1 MSKKQGYLYAATG
14 KRFTDEAAAS
24 VRSLRR
30 FNPQVHATLITD
42 KPCAYSEFDDI
53 QIVTFDS
60 SNINWKKGLLYKALA
75 LQNSPY
81 EKTFF
86 ADTDTYFTEECAE
99 LFDLLEYN
107 DILMAHSPADV
118 SKVVINGKEIEGY
131 HPYNTGIIVYKKTPE
146 VVQLFKD
153 WLAAYQKKFEIY
165 PSDQTPFMEALL
177 KNKVRLYVLLPFYN
191 FREHFMVSLPPGRVK
206 IIHGRP
212 RDVVDLEKRI
222 NHNIGHRTWL
232 PRREKVIFRQAKSL
246 KRRLKNALPEGVLK
260 IMSHFKSV

>member
-14 KRFTDEAAAS
+14 KQFTDEAAAS
-24 VRSLRR
+24 VKSLRR
-30 FNPQVHATLITD
+30 FNSKIHVTLITD
-42 KPCAYSEFDDI
+42 IPCTYSEFDDI
-53 QIVTFDS
+53 QIVNFDS

-81 EKTFF
+81 DKTFF
-86 ADTDTYFTEECAE
+86 VDTDTYFTEECAE

-107 DILMAHSPADV
+107 DLLIAHSPADV
-118 SKVVINGKEIEGY
+118 SKVIINGKKIEGY
-131 HPYNTGIIVYKKTPE
+131 HPYNTGVIVYKKTPE

-153 WLAAYQKKFEIY
+153 WLTAYQENFEIY

-177 KNKVRLYVLLPFYN
+177 KNEVRVYVLLPFYN

-212 RDVVDLEKRI
+212 RDVLDLEKRI
-222 NHNIGHRTWL
+222 NENIGHRTWL
-232 PRREKVIFRQAKSL
+232 PRREKVIFRQPRSM
-246 KRRLKNALPEGVLK
+246 KRRLKNLLPTSALSLYRKLK
-260 IMSHFKSV
+260 

>member
-1 MSKKQGYLYAATG
+1 MSSKQGYLYAATG
-14 KRFTDEAAAS
+14 KQFTDEAAAS
-24 VRSLRR
+24 IRSLRR
-30 FNPQVHATLITD
+30 FNPRVHATLITD
-42 KPCAYSEFDDI
+42 KPCTYADFDDI
-53 QIVTFDS
+53 LLVDFD
-60 SNINWKKGLLYKALA
+60 NTDINWKKGLLYKALA

-86 ADTDTYFTEECAE
+86 VDTDTYFTEECAE

-118 SKVVINGKEIEGY
+118 SKVIADGKEIEGY
-131 HPYNTGIIVYKKTPE
+131 HPYNTGVMVYKKTPE

-153 WLAAYQKKFEIY
+153 WLKAYQENFDIY

-177 KNKVRLYVLLPFYN
+177 KHQVRLYVLLPFYN

-212 RDVVDLEKRI
+212 RDVADLEKRI
-222 NHNIGHRTWL
+222 NENLGHRTWL
-232 PRREKVIFRQAKSL
+232 PRREKVIFRQPRSL
-246 KRRLKNALPEGVLK
+246 KGRLKNILPISVLSLYRK
-260 IMSHFKSV
+260 LK

>member
-1 MSKKQGYLYAATG
+1 MNTKQGYLYAATG
-14 KRFTDEAAAS
+14 KQFTDEAAAS

-30 FNPQVHATLITD
+30 FNPQVHVTLITD
-42 KPCAYSEFDDI
+42 NPCVYAEFDDI
-53 QIVTFDS
+53 QIVDFDS
-60 SNINWKKGLLYKALA
+60 SDINWKKGLLYKALA

-86 ADTDTYFTEECAE
+86 VDTDTYFTEECAE
-99 LFDLLEYN
+99 LFELLEYN
-107 DILMAHSPADV
+107 DILIAHSPADV
-118 SKVVINGKEIEGY
+118 SKVVIDGKEIEGY
-131 HPYNTGIIVYKKTPE
+131 HPYNTGVVVYKKTPE

-153 WLAAYQKKFEIY
+153 WLAAYQEKFDIY

-212 RDVVDLEKRI
+212 RDVLDLERRI
-222 NHNIGHRTWL
+222 NENIGHRTWL
-232 PRREKVIFRQAKSL
+232 PRREKIIFRQPKSL
-246 KRRLKNALPEGVLK
+246 KRRLKNALPKGVLNLYRK
-260 IMSHFKSV
+260 MKS